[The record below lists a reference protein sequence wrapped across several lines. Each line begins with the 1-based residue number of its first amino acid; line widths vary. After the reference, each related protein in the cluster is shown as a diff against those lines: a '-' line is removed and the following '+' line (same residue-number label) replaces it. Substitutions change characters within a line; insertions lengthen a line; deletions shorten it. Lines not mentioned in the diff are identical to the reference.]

1 MPGVT
6 AVVDPRLPVT
16 TQRLPSHGRAVRSGR
31 AQWQQQAGSRLLPH
45 ASVTRSPQRWARLS
59 STRQARP
66 AHARVPST
74 HQARPAHVRVS
85 TAAAA
90 PRVSTAAL
98 RRGGRLAAGG
108 GVRLPAMM
116 HWNPAVEADGR
127 VVGRMARARTATA
140 ASCGALAETQ
150 QLSGTVGAVGLLR
163 EDFVWDAGVYVAAST
178 SQQQQ
183 QRKEAEDENA
193 ATQRAPGRHL
203 QKKNAVEEK
212 WLDMSLMAC
221 GEAGGAAAAC
231 ARTAHEWGGQRA
243 AAALRQSMPRALQL
257 RQACMAGDTQL
268 VRSLLARGNDP
279 DSRGGDGCSPLHI
292 AAACGHEECI
302 EALLESG
309 AHVDASNHLGDT
321 PLAVAASHGC
331 VRCVGALLG
340 ARADASRQNRRGD
353 TVLHRAALWGGRGLV
368 GVLLQDPRCRST
380 RSTKNKEAKTP
391 KQMAA
396 RPEIGRA

>member
-1 MPGVT
+1 
-6 AVVDPRLPVT
+6 
-16 TQRLPSHGRAVRSGR
+16 
-31 AQWQQQAGSRLLPH
+31 
-45 ASVTRSPQRWARLS
+45 
-59 STRQARP
+59 
-66 AHARVPST
+66 
-74 HQARPAHVRVS
+74 
-85 TAAAA
+85 
-90 PRVSTAAL
+90 
-98 RRGGRLAAGG
+98 
-108 GVRLPAMM
+108 MM

-140 ASCGALAETQ
+140 ASCGALAKTQ
-150 QLSGTVGAVGLLR
+150 QLSGAVGAVGLLR
-163 EDFVWDAGVYVAAST
+163 EDSVWDSGVYAAAST

-183 QRKEAEDENA
+183 QQQQKQQQKEAEDENA
-193 ATQRAPGRHL
+193 ATQQAVSPRTRAFLPQRAPGRHL

-231 ARTAHEWGGQRA
+231 AHTAHEGEAGGAAAASAHTAHEWGGQRA
-243 AAALRQSMPRALQL
+243 AAAVRQSMPRARQL

-302 EALLESG
+302 EVLLESG

-368 GVLLQDPRCRST
+368 GVLLQDSRARST